1 MPDINWSTAIESCP
15 HDMPLWCSEMIWG
28 AVRPSETLWDVLDK
42 AHNHQTLFTIDFFL
56 KWAQVGKSHS
66 PIVWPCQTLLL
77 WNYIPKTDTWRS
89 GAVSIRP
96 LLDMFAIFQT
106 FKPERQIS
114 KQTYS
119 TTLPS
124 GEFMKL
130 ISRQIATVEKQ
141 SRNLQYSSEI
151 ILGYPWFVSMDV
163 FL

>member
-1 MPDINWSTAIESCP
+1 MTQTICDNIIPFMFPYLKWFRRRRDLNNGQC
-15 HDMPLWCSEMIWG
+15 
-28 AVRPSETLWDVLDK
+28 K

-77 WNYIPKTDTWRS
+77 WNYNPKTDTWRN

-141 SRNLQYSSEI
+141 SRNLQYSSEL
-151 ILGYPWFVSMDV
+151 ILGYPWLYSV
-163 FL
+163 